1 MSTKMNSSPDRKADL
16 ISQIQGRQEVRDGIK
31 IPECVLVSLICQM
44 QKRISER
51 AVKNAR
57 MPYYPNL
64 TLVECFDYFGIDIE
78 ELFDTDQINF

>member
-1 MSTKMNSSPDRKADL
+1 MSTNMNSSPDRKADI

-31 IPECVLVSLICQM
+31 IPECVLLSLICQM

-51 AVKNAR
+51 AVKNAKV
-57 MPYYPNL
+57 PYYPNL